1 MTIANVGASSAAFD
15 YEYGPV
21 AVMLDLMNPVSTFG
35 GLVGQAWKLRWNKAK
50 AASTRHTSMYQ
61 GGRELRSLCA
71 WLVTHRGTAF
81 GNAMFCVGHW

>member
-21 AVMLDLMNPVSTFG
+21 AVMLDLMNPVSAIG
-35 GLVGQAWKLRWNKAK
+35 RLVGQAGKLRRDKAK
-50 AASTRHTSMYQ
+50 ARARDIPLMYQ
-61 GGRELRSLCA
+61 DGRELRSLCA